1 MPGRKGKHIGFN
13 KLANKVTHFY
23 ESKGVT
29 PKRAKKIGKKVAG
42 KQYWKMKRKR
52 K

>member
-1 MPGRKGKHIGFN
+1 MPGRKGKHIGFD
-13 KLANKVTHFY
+13 KLASKATRFY
-23 ESKGVT
+23 ERKGVS